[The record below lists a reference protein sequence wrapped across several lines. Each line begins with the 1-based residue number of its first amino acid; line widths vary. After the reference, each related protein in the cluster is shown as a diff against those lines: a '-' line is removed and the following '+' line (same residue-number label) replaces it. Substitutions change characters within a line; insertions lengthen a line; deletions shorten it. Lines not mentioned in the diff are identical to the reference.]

1 MEKYEKYNND
11 ENSVNCGQVPD
22 NTISDGGR
30 WGEMIND
37 NGMLSILSSSSQLN
51 ISSIKWNQMKDI
63 FQLDIYTWWIKQK
76 KLLKSKLW
84 RPSCLM
90 TEHN

>member
-63 FQLDIYTWWIKQK
+63 FQLNICLMNKSKY
-76 KLLKSKLW
+76 LLKSKLW